1 MDKFFDE
8 RSTTLKFIG
17 ERFTLQKTERASRVG
32 TDKKKTHGD
41 SLKKKKKRLKEK
53 CT

>member
-32 TDKKKTHGD
+32 TDKKKHMGTL
-41 SLKKKKKRLKEK
+41 LK
-53 CT
+53 